1 MFPSG
6 RFVTRPDVKK
16 KKMAGFLDWSLSTLT
31 RSSFQTIEGVIAMDG
46 TLQALVNTAP
56 GVGGGTLLSARPV
69 CSDCSGKQLERREV
83 LSPVGVPRSALLP
96 LRSGLGRPAPWIV
109 SQASCLPGD
118 GLSQPHV
125 AARGQWCRGAG
136 AAGAQGPA
144 CLPADRDGWDR
155 RAEAR
160 LCAGAQGGVS
170 VTAG

>member
-83 LSPVGVPRSALLP
+83 LSPDGVPRSALLERSWETCP
-96 LRSGLGRPAPWIV
+96 LDCQPGI
-109 SQASCLPGD
+109 LP
-118 GLSQPHV
+118 QWRWAEP
-125 AARGQWCRGAG
+125 AAR
-136 AAGAQGPA
+136 
-144 CLPADRDGWDR
+144 R
-155 RAEAR
+155 R
-160 LCAGAQGGVS
+160 
-170 VTAG
+170 